1 MRTDDDFGT
10 ALRGLRRRVT
20 PDEVGVPAS
29 LPAVR
34 RVPGLRRDELA
45 GLVGISEEHV
55 KRLEQGRRRPSPG
68 VVDALARA
76 LRLTPAEHTRLRA
89 LAGFAATPEAD
100 GRVPREITETA
111 RRMLDRLTEVAV
123 CVCDATW
130 TVLAANELWHS
141 DVCTVPDAPGRD
153 RNVVWRAFTETGPSV
168 FRVPEKL
175 AGFRATVVA
184 ELRDA
189 ARRYPADAE
198 LSSMI
203 ADLRDRS
210 PEFVRLW
217 DAPPSPGG
225 HADRL
230 RVPSPVHGH
239 LDLDLDVLTLGPGDL
254 RVVVYTASAADE
266 AEDIRSDTS
275 QRAVSGIVG

>member
-1 MRTDDDFGT
+1 MRGDDDFGT
-10 ALRGLRRRVT
+10 TLRALRHRLT
-20 PDEVGVPAS
+20 PGAAGVPSS

-45 GLVGISEEHV
+45 GIAGVSEEHV

-76 LRLTPAEHTRLRA
+76 LRLTTSEHARLRT
-89 LAGFAATPEAD
+89 LAGFAASPEPD
-100 GRVPREITETA
+100 GWVPREVTETA

-141 DVCTVPDAPGRD
+141 DVCTVPPERGRG
-153 RNVVWRAFTETGPSV
+153 RNVVWRAFTENGPSV
-168 FRVPEKL
+168 FQTPEEP

-184 ELRDA
+184 ELREA
-189 ARRYPADAE
+189 ARRYPADTE

-203 ADLRDRS
+203 TDLRAKS
-210 PEFVRLW
+210 PDFGRLW
-217 DAPPSPGG
+217 DAPPTPGG

-230 RVPSPVHGH
+230 RVPSPHHGH
-239 LDLDLDVLTLGPGDL
+239 LELDLDVLTLNPGDL
-254 RVVVYTASAADE
+254 RVVVYSAE
-266 AEDIRSDTS
+266 K
-275 QRAVSGIVG
+275 RAARPGRPSLL